1 MSIDCQDNIM
11 RYVPDSFS
19 SSLQEEKKKKN
30 NKKNQN
36 PPTLWDNYQ
45 SSYISKSSGSVQNWT
60 AFIEK
65 LHRFNI

>member
-11 RYVPDSFS
+11 HYVPDSFS
-19 SSLQEEKKKKN
+19 SSLQEKEKKK
-30 NKKNQN
+30 N

-45 SSYISKSSGSVQNWT
+45 GCYVSKSSGSVQNWT

>member
-11 RYVPDSFS
+11 HYVPDSFS

-30 NKKNQN
+30 

-45 SSYISKSSGSVQNWT
+45 SSYISKSLGSVQNWT